1 MQCFMLL
8 INTPWQSVNSESRAV
23 VLCSLLYPGHL
34 DQVWHVTFAQQQIL
48 VEWVK
53 SPHLYSVTG
62 LFCFLLFISSLF
74 SWPFFLS
81 WSSLCNFF
89 TKFCL
94 ISLLF
99 LNSLSNQAIV
109 LMHVTLMLRSLESGA
124 LAQAFSKIP
133 DGHFHALSVRLIR
146 KFYQRLSQDVRKG
159 MPSLLRT
166 LYCPNWAHGAV
177 ILEACS

>member
-1 MQCFMLL
+1 M
-8 INTPWQSVNSESRAV
+8 SE
-23 VLCSLLYPGHL
+23 
-34 DQVWHVTFAQQQIL
+34 
-48 VEWVK
+48 
-53 SPHLYSVTG
+53 
-62 LFCFLLFISSLF
+62 ISSLVF
-74 SWPFFLS
+74 CDWLILFPPIHLKSLLLTLLPFLVQFVQL
-81 WSSLCNFF
+81 FF

-94 ISLLF
+94 IFLLF

-133 DGHFHALSVRLIR
+133 DGPFHALSVRLIR
-146 KFYQRLSQDVRKG
+146 KFYQRLSQDVGKG

-166 LYCPNWAHGAV
+166 LYCPNWANGAV